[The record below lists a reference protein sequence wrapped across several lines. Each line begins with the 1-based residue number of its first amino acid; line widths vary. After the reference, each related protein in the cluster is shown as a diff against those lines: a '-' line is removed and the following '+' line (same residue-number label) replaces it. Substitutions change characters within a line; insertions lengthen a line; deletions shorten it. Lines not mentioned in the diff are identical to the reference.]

1 MTLLENKTKL
11 SAFKKIEKFNRKL
24 TIANQKIMQES
35 KYKERF
41 FACITHDL
49 RNPLQSILGCLEI
62 LSEQELGFD
71 QKEMVLQAKENG
83 EMLRNLIGNILDYSK
98 IDAGKMELDVQV
110 YNLNQQINK
119 IIKMNSE
126 LEQKKSKF
134 F

>member
-1 MTLLENKTKL
+1 MIYETL
-11 SAFKKIEKFNRKL
+11 I
-24 TIANQKIMQES
+24 NQFS
-35 KYKERF
+35 DVLRF
-41 FACITHDL
+41 FL
-49 RNPLQSILGCLEI
+49 NRNLALTK
-62 LSEQELGFD
+62 
-71 QKEMVLQAKENG
+71 KEMVLLAKENG